1 MMVEKDSQST
11 DFGVRDVYIA
21 GPLFTPAERAY
32 LEQIDKLC
40 NDLGLTTYLPH
51 RDGGF
56 PTLEAN
62 NAQMVFNRDIEMLE
76 HSKHVIAVLNG
87 PDIDAGTSW
96 ELGFAYARKKELL
109 GIRED
114 RRGKM
119 VNLMISASLRIVDSV
134 NELRKALLCW
144 VPT

>member
-1 MMVEKDSQST
+1 MMPENESQST
-11 DFGVRDVYIA
+11 AIDFRDVYIA
-21 GPLFTPAERAY
+21 GPLFTSAERAY
-32 LEQIDKLC
+32 LEQIDELC
-40 NDLGLTTYLPH
+40 RELGLTTYLPH

-56 PTLEAN
+56 STPEWNGAHKIFT
-62 NAQMVFNRDIEMLE
+62 RDIQMLE
-76 HSKHVIAVLNG
+76 HSQYVIAVLNG
-87 PDIDAGTSW
+87 PDIDSGTSW

-114 RRGKM
+114 RRGKI